1 MAEGGWSSGTWGQ
14 SGWGMSVYDRDTSD
28 SAAPSDSTSAAASLT
43 SLVSELGFAT
53 DLESDAQSIY
63 SAQVSDEAITAESTE
78 IALVIFG
85 TSVVET
91 TNISDA
97 PVGGLTFFCLE
108 AAAANA
114 LDTFVAQATFNGNS
128 IIEAAAGNDA
138 PATNVI
144 LPVTVTEF
152 VDCSIEID
160 SAIGIYTL
168 IFESSSVSDL
178 YAAQVTFGGVVNETC
193 SAEDAVSS
201 LGEFVASVEETANAS
216 DTFTGAGNFIVSV
229 NETARASD
237 TFVRRFLWELIDD
250 NQSVSWQ
257 LINTNE

>member
-28 SAAPSDSTSAAASLT
+28 SAAPSDSTSAAASLN
-43 SLVSELGFAT
+43 SLVSELGFAF
-53 DLESDAQSIY
+53 DSDATAQSIY
-63 SAQVSDEAITAESTE
+63 SAQVIDGTVIAESTE

-85 TSVVET
+85 TLVAET
-91 TNISDA
+91 VNIGDV
-97 PVGGLTFFCLE
+97 PIGGLTFFCLE
-108 AAAANA
+108 AAAATA
-114 LDTFVAQATFNGNS
+114 LATSIAQATFNGNS
-128 IIEAAAGNDA
+128 IIEAAAGSDA

-144 LPVTVTEF
+144 LPVTITEF

-160 SAIGIYTL
+160 SAIGIFTL

-178 YAAQVTFGGVVNETC
+178 YAAQVTFGGVVNEAGV
-193 SAEDAVSS
+193 AEDVVTS
-201 LGEFVASVEETANAS
+201 LGEFFASVENSAAAS
-216 DTFTGAGNFIVSV
+216 DTVNAAANFVATV
-229 NETARASD
+229 TDTARASD
-237 TFVRRFLWELIDD
+237 TFVRRVLWELIDD

>member
-1 MAEGGWSSGTWGQ
+1 
-14 SGWGMSVYDRDTSD
+14 
-28 SAAPSDSTSAAASLT
+28 
-43 SLVSELGFAT
+43 
-53 DLESDAQSIY
+53 
-63 SAQVSDEAITAESTE
+63 
-78 IALVIFG
+78 
-85 TSVVET
+85 
-91 TNISDA
+91 
-97 PVGGLTFFCLE
+97 
-108 AAAANA
+108 
-114 LDTFVAQATFNGNS
+114 
-128 IIEAAAGNDA
+128 
-138 PATNVI
+138 
-144 LPVTVTEF
+144 VTVTEF

-160 SAIGIYTL
+160 SAIGVYTL

-193 SAEDAVSS
+193 IAEDAVSS